1 MGQGYSGLKVYQLA
15 FKLALEVHE
24 LTKSLPRAES
34 FELGSQVRR
43 SSKSISVNIAE
54 GYGRKRYEK
63 DFIRFLINAIGST
76 DETRV
81 HLDFAQS
88 LGYLSE
94 EKHQYFDSQY
104 KIVGKQ
110 LSKLI
115 STLDSKNLEKI

>member
-24 LTKSLPRAES
+24 LTKSLPRVES